1 MTQKERRV
9 FLINYLKNEEESF
22 KGIVIPHDTEAQK
35 HLLRALM
42 NVRPP
47 MPVSKDLRTY
57 RTNIYNR
64 RTGSVGLYPLVI
76 ISGTAGDLS
85 LARGYYPPF
94 C

>member
-42 NVRPP
+42 NVRQPKT
-47 MPVSKDLRTY
+47 VTKEFTHIQDE
-57 RTNIYNR
+57 
-64 RTGSVGLYPLVI
+64 
-76 ISGTAGDLS
+76 
-85 LARGYYPPF
+85 
-94 C
+94 

>member
-47 MPVSKDLRTY
+47 MPVSKDFTEIQGEYLQQEKAAWDC
-57 RTNIYNR
+57 IPW
-64 RTGSVGLYPLVI
+64 LF

>member
-47 MPVSKDLRTY
+47 KPADPKWLQIQD
-57 RTNIYNR
+57 
-64 RTGSVGLYPLVI
+64 
-76 ISGTAGDLS
+76 
-85 LARGYYPPF
+85 GYYQEELRNSAIVDAAGLP
-94 C
+94 